1 MEKEDETR
9 SRGFGFVEF
18 DTLAEANA
26 AIEGLNDTQLGNKII
41 MENLKKHTS
50 EIAKKLNRAAAILA
64 NRHYMHKSSLIYL
77 INRWLEER

>member
-41 MENLKKHTS
+41 MENLKKHIS
-50 EIAKKLNRAAAILA
+50 KIAKKLNRATAILA

-77 INRWLEER
+77 INGWLKER